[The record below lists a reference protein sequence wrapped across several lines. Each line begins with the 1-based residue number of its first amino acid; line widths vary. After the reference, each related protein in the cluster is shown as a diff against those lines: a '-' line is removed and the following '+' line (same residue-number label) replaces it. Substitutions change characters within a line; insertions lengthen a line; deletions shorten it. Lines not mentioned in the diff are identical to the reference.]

1 MDRTMTE
8 IINYNHI
15 KESIKLILSNY
26 LNKNKILKIIEELD
40 DATANNEYYLQVKN
54 VDINEK

>member
-1 MDRTMTE
+1 MTE

-15 KESIKLILSNY
+15 KESVKLILCNY
-26 LNKNKILKIIEELD
+26 LNENEILKIIEELD

-54 VDINEK
+54 VEINEK